1 MFATFKQIFTPRNK
15 ELRKRILFTLGCL
28 AIFIIGTTISI
39 PNTNKLSGDL
49 GFLELLNSIGG
60 GALKRG
66 SIFGLGVMPYISAS
80 IIIQLFTM
88 NIIPYF
94 TELAKEGYSGRRKL
108 NTITRYLG
116 IAIAFIQ
123 GIILSLGIVGSGSDA
138 MSYIKVAV
146 ILTAGTAFLLWIGDQ
161 ITQKGVGNGLSLII
175 MAGIVAQ
182 LPYMMT
188 EAFKTFVLD
197 NDNLFIGIVSF
208 IIYVAIYFAIVI
220 GVVFIQESERRIPIQ
235 YSNKTSSAYG
245 AKQTY
250 IPFRVNAAGVMPV
263 IFASSFMTFPAM
275 IIQMFNANIASQTGF
290 WATIYKFSIATSTSN
305 VGLGYTIANAIVYLL
320 LILGFTYFYT
330 YATFN
335 PAEVSSNIKKNGGF
349 IPGIRAGKPTTDY
362 LSSIMSKLTLFG
374 GIFLSVIAILPMLM
388 RFTGLNVA
396 FGGTSILIVV
406 GVALETVQQ
415 LESRLVMR
423 HYKGFLE

>member
-208 IIYVAIYFAIVI
+208 IIYVVIYFAIVI
-220 GVVFIQESERRIPIQ
+220 GIVFIQESERRIPIQ

-263 IFASSFMTFPAM
+263 IFASV
-275 IIQMFNANIASQTGF
+275 IIAIPQTLANFIKSEGY
-290 WATIYKFSIATSTSN
+290 IKFVNNYLNYNTV
-305 VGLGYTIANAIVYLL
+305 VGLIIYLVLIVLFSYIYTLL
-320 LILGFTYFYT
+320 QFR
-330 YATFN
+330 
-335 PAEVSSNIKKNGGF
+335 PADISENLQKNGGY
-349 IPGIRAGKPTTDY
+349 IPGIRPGVETKNYIKSVLIKITTFG
-362 LSSIMSKLTLFG
+362 SLF
-374 GIFLSVIAILPMLM
+374 LVVIAALPIL
-388 RFTGLNVA
+388 FSNYSNVQNA
-396 FGGTSILIVV
+396 NITLGGTGILIVV
-406 GVALETVQQ
+406 GVALETYKQI
-415 LESRLVMR
+415 ESVLTQKE
-423 HYKGFLE
+423 YKRRF

>member
-1 MFATFKQIFTPRNK
+1 MFKGIKQIFSARNK
-15 ELRKRILFTLGCL
+15 DVKNKILFTLL
-28 AIFIIGTTISI
+28 ILFIYKLGTTVRVPGTENI
-39 PNTNKLSGDL
+39 TQDL
-49 GFLELLNSIGG
+49 GFLELLNVMGG
-60 GALKRG
+60 GSLKNF
-66 SIFGLGVMPYISAS
+66 SIFALGVTPYISAS
-80 IIIQLFTM
+80 IIIQLFSM

-94 TELAKEGYSGRRKL
+94 TDLAKEGYSGRRKL

-138 MSYIKVAV
+138 ITYVKVAI

-175 MAGIVAQ
+175 MAGIVAG

-188 EAFKTFVLD
+188 EAFKTFVLG
-197 NDNLFIGIVSF
+197 NDNLFIGIISF

-263 IFASSFMTFPAM
+263 IFASA
-275 IIQMFNANIASQTGF
+275 IIAIPQTLANFIKSEGY
-290 WATIYKFSIATSTSN
+290 IKFVNNYLNYNSA
-305 VGLGYTIANAIVYLL
+305 VGLIIYLVLIVVFSYIYTLL
-320 LILGFTYFYT
+320 QFR
-330 YATFN
+330 
-335 PAEVSSNIKKNGGF
+335 PADISENLQKNGGY
-349 IPGIRAGKPTTDY
+349 IPGIRPGVETKNYIKSVLIKITTFG
-362 LSSIMSKLTLFG
+362 SLF
-374 GIFLSVIAILPMLM
+374 LVVIAALPIV
-388 RFTGLNVA
+388 FSNYSNVQNA
-396 FGGTSILIVV
+396 NITLGGTGILIVV
-406 GVALETVQQ
+406 GVALETYKQI
-415 LESRLVMR
+415 ESVLTQKE
-423 HYKGFLE
+423 YKRRF